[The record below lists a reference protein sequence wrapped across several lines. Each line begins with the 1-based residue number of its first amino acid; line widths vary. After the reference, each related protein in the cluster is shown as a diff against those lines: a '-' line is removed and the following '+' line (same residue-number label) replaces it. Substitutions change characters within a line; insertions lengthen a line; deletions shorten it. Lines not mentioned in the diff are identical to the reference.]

1 MGITGKPTEG
11 RQISQSTK
19 SMTVGQPGSK
29 TLSCGNK
36 GAPLALCIQPGASLG
51 LQELL
56 GWELPPDHS
65 LS

>member
-1 MGITGKPTEG
+1 M
-11 RQISQSTK
+11 SQSTK

-29 TLSCGNK
+29 TLSCRNK
-36 GAPLALCIQPGASLG
+36 GAPLALCMQPGASSG